1 MKKLYLLLVFVVSC
15 TCSLAQNNGVV
26 DRIIEIGTTD
36 NRSMEHL
43 DVISN
48 RFGGR
53 LIGSNAYD
61 NAVEW
66 CATQFREWGLEVY
79 VEEVGEV
86 SVGFNRGPWF
96 GRMLSDD
103 GMILHFATPSYTS
116 GTKGV
121 QRGHVLAE
129 PKTRA
134 EFERMKGALKGAWV
148 LIGGENNGW
157 SIEDSDAANNQRART
172 INHNEGVAERNRE
185 KERHNRQ
192 NPNDLQELEKLQEV
206 PGLFLKEMKE
216 AGILGTIQSSKVP
229 IRALYDRNTVWNTK
243 SFNELPTLPD
253 IKLDEK
259 QYAVIAEKVRERREV
274 ILEFDIRNH
283 FRMGPV
289 KYHNIIGIIR
299 GTEFPDEYVM
309 LGGHLDAFDV
319 ATGGVDD
326 GSGVTPVMEAAR
338 LIMAAGGR
346 PKRSIIFCIW
356 AGEEFGLLGSKHW
369 VENNKDKWPKIAN
382 YFNRDSGPTAPV
394 SITVPAS
401 VYDDM
406 VRICE
411 PVNRIN
417 PEIPFTVN
425 KMAQPINK
433 PTSAGG
439 SDHAYFQMNGVPA
452 QGFGLADVKGYN
464 FDYQEIWHT
473 ERDTYNKSI
482 PEYQKHAAVV
492 SAVVAYGIADLGYLL
507 KWDGLYRNE

>member
-1 MKKLYLLLVFVVSC
+1 MKKLYPLLLILLAC
-15 TCSLAQNNGVV
+15 TSSFAQNGVV
-26 DRIIEIGTTD
+26 DRIIELGATD
-36 NRSMEHL
+36 NRAMKHL
-43 DVISN
+43 DVLSN

-53 LIGSNAYD
+53 PIGSDAYD

-66 CATQFREWGLEVY
+66 CAAQFEEWGLEVY
-79 VEEVGEV
+79 IEEAGEV

-103 GMILHFATPSYTS
+103 GMILHFATPSYTA

-121 QRGHVLAE
+121 QRGHVLPE

-148 LIGGENNGW
+148 LVGGENGGW
-157 SIEDSDAANNQRART
+157 SIEDSEAANNQRART
-172 INHNEGVAERNRE
+172 ISYNEEVAERNRE

-192 NPNDLQELEKLQEV
+192 NPDDLQELERLRET

-216 AGILGTIQSSKVP
+216 AGIIGTIQSSQVP
-229 IRALYDRNTVWNTK
+229 IRALYDRNTVWNTG
-243 SFNELPTLPD
+243 SFDDLPTLPD

-259 QYAVIAEKVRERREV
+259 QFAVIAEKVRERREV

-289 KYHNIIGIIR
+289 KYHNVIGVIR

-338 LIMAAGGR
+338 LIKAAGGR
-346 PKRSIIFCIW
+346 PKRSIVFCLW

-369 VENNKDKWPKIAN
+369 VENHKDKWSGIAN

-394 SITVPAS
+394 SITVPES

-406 VRICE
+406 VKICE

-425 KMAQPINK
+425 KMSQPMAK
-433 PTSAGG
+433 PASAGG
-439 SDHAYFQMNGVPA
+439 SDHAYFQMNGIPA
-452 QGFGLADVKGYN
+452 QSFGLADVKGYN

-473 ERDTYNKSI
+473 ERDTYSKSI
-482 PEYQKHAAVV
+482 PEYQEHTAVV
-492 SAVVAYGIADLGYLL
+492 SAVVAYGVADLDHRLEW
-507 KWDGLYRNE
+507 KGLYRED